1 MKFSCLIG
9 FPVGQS
15 AGQDI
20 YSKIFRNHGINSRY
34 YAINLHSE
42 NLQGFFEFARE
53 NLLGFNI
60 TAPYKETAAE
70 LVDIKD
76 EVVSATGSAN
86 LVKNINGKL
95 AGYNSDYNGFL
106 LLLKNNGID
115 PEGKKI
121 VIMGSGGAARTVAYA
136 VKNNYNADVSIASR
150 KPGREIIPGIIS
162 SGYDRVIESDIIIN
176 CTPLGMY
183 PDTRMAIPLE
193 KIPSGAT
200 GIDVIYNPLETPFL
214 KAIKLKGGITV
225 NGADMFI
232 GQGMETLKRLYDL
245 SVPYEEFRDIF
256 YEKIK

>member
-34 YAINLHSE
+34 YAVNLHRE
-42 NLQGFFEFARE
+42 NLEGFFEFARE
-53 NLLGFNI
+53 NVLGFNV
-60 TAPYKETAAE
+60 TAPYKEMAAE

-115 PEGKKI
+115 PDGKKI

-136 VKNNYNADVSIASR
+136 LKANHNADVSIASR
-150 KPGREIIPGIIS
+150 KPGVEIMPGIIS
-162 SGYDRVIESDIIIN
+162 SGYDSIKGCDIIIN

-183 PDTRMAIPLE
+183 PDTRMAIPVE
-193 KIPSGAT
+193 KIPAGAT

-214 KAIKLKGGITV
+214 KAVKLKGGITV

-232 GQGMETLKRLYDL
+232 GQGIETLKKLYEF
-245 SVPYEEFRDIF
+245 SVTYEEFRDIL